1 MDSDTLETFQNELTY
16 SICMNY
22 FLDPV
27 TIDCGHSFCCPCLSL
42 CWEEDWIPKSCPE
55 CRKISAKPH
64 FTTNIVLKSLASL
77 ARKARADH
85 DHSSEE
91 QICVTHQ
98 EAKGLFC
105 EADQTLL
112 CGPCSECPEHGA
124 HSHSW
129 IQRAAE
135 ESQVGDAS
143 RAVWD
148 LEAPKPIHA
157 SSRNAS
163 TWENLG
169 MKSVPRPNVED
180 LRMHP
185 LLQGEEKLH
194 LEALKKEAKDICLQ
208 LKDSVFRM
216 AQYRESLREMY
227 GELTGMCHKLD
238 TELLQALG
246 NILQTTDL
254 AEMQKPQPMNPELT
268 CWPVSGILDMLNN
281 FRVDNIL
288 SQTTTIHHAI
298 LDDASVMFRD
308 NDHGASRQPRVV
320 EGVVSWEAQAF
331 SSGRHYW
338 EVFVTQ
344 SSSWILGVSKDILV
358 SDTNFSIYSEE
369 AFVLFSKKM
378 NDHYI
383 LFTNSLPLVQ
393 FVKKPLSRI
402 GVFLDYDNGAVSC
415 YDAFRSSFIY
425 SFLPSS
431 LSSPLKPFLC

>member
-1 MDSDTLETFQNELTY
+1 
-16 SICMNY
+16 
-22 FLDPV
+22 
-27 TIDCGHSFCCPCLSL
+27 
-42 CWEEDWIPKSCPE
+42 
-55 CRKISAKPH
+55 
-64 FTTNIVLKSLASL
+64 
-77 ARKARADH
+77 
-85 DHSSEE
+85 
-91 QICVTHQ
+91 
-98 EAKGLFC
+98 
-105 EADQTLL
+105 
-112 CGPCSECPEHGA
+112 
-124 HSHSW
+124 
-129 IQRAAE
+129 
-135 ESQVGDAS
+135 
-143 RAVWD
+143 
-148 LEAPKPIHA
+148 
-157 SSRNAS
+157 
-163 TWENLG
+163 
-169 MKSVPRPNVED
+169 
-180 LRMHP
+180 MHP

-227 GELTGMCHKLD
+227 GELIGMCHKLD

-378 NDHYI
+378 NDNYI

-393 FVKKPLSRI
+393 FVKRPLSRI

-431 LSSPLKPFLC
+431 LSSPLKPFLCLGSLCMSVSVTIYFSFSSEEIRSRRY

>member
-1 MDSDTLETFQNELTY
+1 
-16 SICMNY
+16 
-22 FLDPV
+22 
-27 TIDCGHSFCCPCLSL
+27 
-42 CWEEDWIPKSCPE
+42 
-55 CRKISAKPH
+55 
-64 FTTNIVLKSLASL
+64 
-77 ARKARADH
+77 
-85 DHSSEE
+85 
-91 QICVTHQ
+91 
-98 EAKGLFC
+98 
-105 EADQTLL
+105 
-112 CGPCSECPEHGA
+112 
-124 HSHSW
+124 
-129 IQRAAE
+129 
-135 ESQVGDAS
+135 
-143 RAVWD
+143 
-148 LEAPKPIHA
+148 
-157 SSRNAS
+157 
-163 TWENLG
+163 
-169 MKSVPRPNVED
+169 
-180 LRMHP
+180 MHP

-268 CWPVSGILDMLNN
+268 YWRVSGILDMLNN

-298 LDDASVMFRD
+298 LDDASVMFSD

-431 LSSPLKPFLC
+431 LSSPLKPFLSLGSLCMSGSVTIYFSFSSEEIRSRRY

>member
-1 MDSDTLETFQNELTY
+1 MTFGDIFALGFLGEGKRGKKKKKHNSLGRELYLLPLRDLE
-16 SICMNY
+16 
-22 FLDPV
+22 
-27 TIDCGHSFCCPCLSL
+27 
-42 CWEEDWIPKSCPE
+42 IPLANL
-55 CRKISAKPH
+55 ISA
-64 FTTNIVLKSLASL
+64 LSA
-77 ARKARADH
+77 
-85 DHSSEE
+85 
-91 QICVTHQ
+91 
-98 EAKGLFC
+98 
-105 EADQTLL
+105 
-112 CGPCSECPEHGA
+112 
-124 HSHSW
+124 
-129 IQRAAE
+129 
-135 ESQVGDAS
+135 
-143 RAVWD
+143 
-148 LEAPKPIHA
+148 
-157 SSRNAS
+157 
-163 TWENLG
+163 
-169 MKSVPRPNVED
+169 
-180 LRMHP
+180 
-185 LLQGEEKLH
+185 
-194 LEALKKEAKDICLQ
+194 
-208 LKDSVFRM
+208 
-216 AQYRESLREMY
+216 
-227 GELTGMCHKLD
+227 
-238 TELLQALG
+238 
-246 NILQTTDL
+246 
-254 AEMQKPQPMNPELT
+254 
-268 CWPVSGILDMLNN
+268 
-281 FRVDNIL
+281 VDNIL

-431 LSSPLKPFLC
+431 LSSPLKPFLCLGSLCMSGSVTIYFSFSSEEIRSRRY